1 MMGKSRPV
9 RPRAFSLSWANRTSK
24 PATSPARNRVLRHLL
39 PGAWRQR
46 CDQPGRS
53 AEFQRRKN
61 CGKICLDSGR
71 RIGSVSCNLHGR
83 LQSGWFSNLTL
94 PSAPVAIQTP
104 MGSFT
109 SYLLP
114 VSRRTCVKTPRSFH
128 TLVVLVFF
136 RGLRSIRSRKIAK
149 NFRLRDRSHF
159 FHDFLHGLDPLLPFP
174 ISPRYGRR
182 TPESRRW
189 RYRQKA
195 ARAVI
200 QCPNP
205 KRLNTGPTPAGC
217 CATPHGA

>member
-1 MMGKSRPV
+1 MSW
-9 RPRAFSLSWANRTSK
+9 RADRRSDPTPNEHQRA
-24 PATSPARNRVLRHLL
+24 
-39 PGAWRQR
+39 GAWRQR

-104 MGSFT
+104 MGSCT
-109 SYLLP
+109 SYSLP

-128 TLVVLVFF
+128 TLVVLVCF

-149 NFRLRDRSHF
+149 NFRLRDRSDF
-159 FHDFLHGLDPLLPFP
+159 FHDFLHSLGRFDPSAFP
-174 ISPRYGRR
+174 RGMSRICALRPSRVAASNGQ
-182 TPESRRW
+182 TPLS
-189 RYRQKA
+189 Q
-195 ARAVI
+195 AV
-200 QCPNP
+200 
-205 KRLNTGPTPAGC
+205 PTRM
-217 CATPHGA
+217 H